1 MKIASWNV
9 NSLKV
14 RLPHLLDWLAAARP
28 DVLCLQELKLEDHNF
43 PRAEIEAAGYH
54 VAFSGQK
61 TYNGVALLA
70 QQPIHDVVCG
80 NPHFP
85 DEQKRLIS
93 GTVDGTRIICAYMP
107 NGQEVGCDKY
117 DYKLRWLDALAIWL
131 GEELAKYPQ
140 LALCGDYNIAPD
152 DRDVHDPQ
160 RWAGKSLCSEPERA
174 AFQRLLGLGLTDSFR
189 LFEQPE
195 KTFSWWDYRML
206 GFQKNLGLRI
216 DHVLLS
222 KPLAEQCSAAGV
234 DRAPRKLERP
244 SDHAPV
250 WAEIGR
256 PA

>member
-14 RLPHLLDWLAAARP
+14 RLPHLLDWLAESAP
-28 DVLCLQELKLEDHNF
+28 DVVCLQELKLEDANF

-70 QQPIHDVVCG
+70 RSPIEDVVCG

-93 GTVDGTRIICAYMP
+93 GTVDGVRVVGAYMP

-117 DYKLRWLDALAIWL
+117 DYKLRWLDALAEWL
-131 GEELAKYPQ
+131 DGELRHYPQ

-152 DRDVHDPQ
+152 DRDVHDPA
-160 RWAGKSLCSEPERA
+160 RWRDCILVSEPERA
-174 AFQRLLGLGLTDSFR
+174 AFRRLLALGLSDSFR

-216 DHVLLS
+216 DMILLS
-222 KPLAEQCSAAGV
+222 QPLADQCTAAGV
-234 DRAPRKLERP
+234 DRGPRKRERP

-250 WAEIGR
+250 WATLG
-256 PA
+256 